1 MSRKEELQQKNSDLK
16 EALQNQL
23 NNLKGDF
30 QKVGK
35 SALVIGGSL
44 VATYFLVDALTAKR
58 KKKKKKTQVSEELEE
73 RTDKR
78 QKRDNLLLSTAKE
91 QAVIF
96 LLGLAA
102 QQLAAFLSELDS
114 KDEEGNS

>member
-1 MSRKEELQQKNSDLK
+1 MSRKEELQRKNSDLK
-16 EALQNQL
+16 ESLQNQL
-23 NNLKGDF
+23 NNLKSDF
-30 QKVGK
+30 QNVGK

-58 KKKKKKTQVSEELEE
+58 KKKKKKAQVSHELEE
-73 RTDKR
+73 RTGRKPN
-78 QKRDNLLLSTAKE
+78 RDNLLLSTAKE

-114 KDEEGNS
+114 KNEEENS